1 METPN
6 NPADMASLS
15 FPKRFFF
22 GLLRLFFKLLYHQF
36 AWTYDG
42 VASIVS
48 LGAWQKWVASIVPY
62 IDGPRV
68 LEIGFGP
75 GHLQAA
81 LNQKGIFSF
90 GVDESRQMAAIARK
104 RLSKSGYP
112 PNLVRGDAQLLPFS
126 DSCFNQLVMT
136 FPAEF
141 ILNPSTFAEISRVL
155 TAEGELTMLP
165 LAWITGRSPLARL
178 AAWVNRITG
187 EAPEWDERFLEPLK
201 SSGFELSWDI
211 LDFSTSRILVVR
223 MRKSSLK

>member
-1 METPN
+1 METQN
-6 NPADMASLS
+6 NPAGKASLS
-15 FPKRFFF
+15 IPKRIFF

-36 AWTYDG
+36 AWAYDG
-42 VASIVS
+42 VALIVS
-48 LGAWQKWVASIVPY
+48 LGAWQKWVASITLF
-62 IDGPRV
+62 IQGPRV

-90 GVDESRQMAAIARK
+90 GVDESRQMAGLARK

-112 PNLVRGDAQLLPFS
+112 PNLVRGDAQHLPFA
-126 DSCFNQLVMT
+126 DNCFNQLVMT

-141 ILNPSTFAEISRVL
+141 ILNPSTFTEISRVL
-155 TAEGELTMLP
+155 TAEGELLMLP
-165 LAWITGRSPLARL
+165 LAWITGQSPLERL

-201 SSGFELSWDI
+201 STGFELSWDI
-211 LDFSTSRILVVR
+211 QDFSTSKILLVR